1 MARSRSLAARF
12 FAAAMLVAAI
22 INLIP
27 MQTASAAS
35 SLLDAAA
42 LNIARAGHTATL
54 LPNGKVLVAG
64 GLISISEST
73 NTVEIYDP
81 ASNTWTMA
89 AAMSTAR
96 AAHTA
101 TLLANGKVLV
111 AGGFTSATGLTSSA
125 EIYDP
130 DSDSWSPA
138 NNMQQART
146 SHTATLLENGS
157 ILIAGGSSTT
167 NTNGGS
173 ALASVEIYDPDA
185 DTWSAA
191 AAMGTAVNNHAAVR
205 MPDGKVMVTGGYAAS
220 GAVALTAIYDPDLNS
235 WSAAAPMNTARAMH
249 SAFLLPNGEVVVVNG
264 ADIESYDP
272 TGNHWT
278 QNNSDS
284 LSNNPAV
291 MLPNGSIYSSAG
303 FLYNP
308 KTNDVTAAPGLPS
321 RILATLT
328 LLPGGQV
335 LMAGGAISGLPPT
348 ISNNVYLY
356 DDPARGNWATVSPLS
371 GARARN
377 TATPLLN
384 GKVLV
389 AGGWT
394 NGDIYIKAAE
404 IFDADS
410 NTWSSA
416 GALTTGRRYH
426 TATLLSDGRVLLT
439 GGLTSGDTPLVS
451 VELYDPESNTWSNG
465 PPMLQARAL
474 HTATLLADGHVLI
487 TGGYNTSGVLNTAEL
502 FDPVSN
508 TWTSAASLNTARR
521 LHTATLLPDGKV
533 LVAGGIGSGYLSS
546 VEIYTPQTAVWSPAP
561 ALATVRAYHTA
572 ALLPTGQILVAG
584 GYNGAYLSSAE
595 LFNPDPEVFHWTAAA
610 ALNTARNGHSM
621 LVLPNGQVLVA
632 GGYGISGYLSSTE
645 IYSPAA
651 NTWGLA
657 NAQIIAHSSA
667 SATILPDGRVL
678 VAGGET
684 NGTITFSAEAFDLST
699 GFDAAWRPQIS
710 GSPDQIGLDE
720 ALILTGSGF
729 RGYHNVDSGG
739 SAAFQSSTA
748 FPLIQVRRLDNEQ
761 ITWLPLSAF
770 SAESCTVQPAG
781 LQPGPAMLTVYVNG
795 IPSHSAVVRIGTDS
809 ARRWNIY
816 LPAVVK

>member
-1 MARSRSLAARF
+1 
-12 FAAAMLVAAI
+12 MLVATI
-22 INLIP
+22 LNLVP
-27 MQTASAAS
+27 MQTAAAAAS
-35 SLLDAAA
+35 LLGAAA
-42 LNIARAGHTATL
+42 LNTARAGHTATL

-64 GLISISEST
+64 GMISLNEIT

-89 AAMSTAR
+89 AAMNIAR

-111 AGGFTSATGLTSSA
+111 TGGIFSPAGVTFSA

-138 NNMQQART
+138 NNMLQARAY
-146 SHTATLLENGS
+146 HTATLLENGS
-157 ILIAGGSSTT
+157 VLIAGGSSTPT
-167 NTNGGS
+167 SNGGS

-191 AAMGTAVNNHAAVR
+191 AAMGTAVDYHAAVR
-205 MPDGKVMVTGGYAAS
+205 MPDGKVMVTGGFAAS
-220 GAVALTAIYDPDLNS
+220 GMVTLTAIYDPDLNS
-235 WSAAAPMNTARAMH
+235 WSAAAPMNTARAIH
-249 SAFLLPNGEVVVVNG
+249 SAFLLPNGKVVVVNG
-264 ADIESYDP
+264 TNIESYDP
-272 TGNHWT
+272 AGNQWT
-278 QNNSDS
+278 QNNSAE

-291 MLPNGSIYSSAG
+291 MLPNGSIFSSSG
-303 FLYNP
+303 FLFNP
-308 KTNDVTAAPGLPS
+308 ETNGVAATPGLPS
-321 RILATLT
+321 QTLLTMT
-328 LLPGGQV
+328 LLPSGQV
-335 LMAGGAISGLPPT
+335 LMVGGAIFSTPPT

-356 DDPARGNWATVSPLS
+356 DDPARGSWATVTPLS
-371 GARARN
+371 GARARH
-377 TATPLLN
+377 TVTPLLT

-404 IFDADS
+404 IFDANS

-439 GGLTSGDTPLVS
+439 GGLTSGDTPLAS

-465 PPMLQARAL
+465 PPMLQARSL
-474 HTATLLADGHVLI
+474 HTATLLADGCVLI

-508 TWTSAASLNTARR
+508 TWSAAASLNTARR

-561 ALATVRAYHTA
+561 ALATARAYHTA
-572 ALLPTGQILVAG
+572 ALLPTGKILVAG

-595 LFNPDPEVFHWTAAA
+595 LFDPDPEVFHWTAAA
-610 ALNTARNGHSM
+610 ALSTARNGHSM

-651 NTWGLA
+651 NTWGLS

-667 SATILPDGRVL
+667 SAAILPDGRVL

-684 NGTITFSAEAFDLST
+684 NGAITFSAEAFDLST
-699 GFDAAWRPQIS
+699 GVDDAWRPQIS
-710 GSPDQIGLDE
+710 GAPAQIGLEE
-720 ALILTGSGF
+720 ALIITGSGF
-729 RGYHNVDSGG
+729 RGYHNMDSGG

-781 LQPGPAMLTVYVNG
+781 LQPGPAMLTVFVNG
-795 IPSHSAVVRIGTDS
+795 IPSHSALVHIGTDS
-809 ARRWNIY
+809 ARSWNIY